1 MVASQFNS
9 RLGFINPGL
18 TLYMYDSVCVYVYN
32 HVGSYTHINDI
43 IYSILYIGDGERE
56 REYVCVCIYKCAQL
70 FLFRYVCLGYMRKIL
85 ENLCSNIFSFPISI

>member
-32 HVGSYTHINDI
+32 HVDSYTHINDI
-43 IYSILYIGDGERE
+43 IYSILYIEAMERE
-56 REYVCVCIYKCAQL
+56 RICVCVHIQ
-70 FLFRYVCLGYMRKIL
+70 MRTIV
-85 ENLCSNIFSFPISI
+85 FV